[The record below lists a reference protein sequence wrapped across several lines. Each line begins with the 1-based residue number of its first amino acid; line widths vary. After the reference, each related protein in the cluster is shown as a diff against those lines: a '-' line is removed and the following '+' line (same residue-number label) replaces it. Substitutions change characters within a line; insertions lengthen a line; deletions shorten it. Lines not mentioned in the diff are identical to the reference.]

1 MPLQNF
7 QYRISWANDF
17 TRVDSAPDGSDE
29 SAFTQAR
36 FRGKFP
42 FVQQTDGTWVVQS
55 ANSVVSLSMD
65 RTASWVVRGSETADL
80 LTHEQGHF
88 DITALGARDFLNDV
102 LALSGSSTTDL
113 QSQIDSARSSNQST
127 IDSVNSMY
135 DVDPNCGT
143 SHGTNAAN
151 QQQWNL
157 RINNAK
163 TSGARL
169 SSIASCPS
177 P

>member
-1 MPLQNF
+1 
-7 QYRISWANDF
+7 
-17 TRVDSAPDGSDE
+17 
-29 SAFTQAR
+29 
-36 FRGKFP
+36 
-42 FVQQTDGTWVVQS
+42 
-55 ANSVVSLSMD
+55 MD
-65 RTASWVVRGSETADL
+65 RAASWVVRGSEAADL

-102 LALSGSSTTDL
+102 LALSGSSATDL
-113 QSQIDSARSSNQST
+113 QSQIDSAQSSNQST

>member
-17 TRVDSAPDGSDE
+17 TRVDSVPDGSDE

-36 FRGKFP
+36 FRGRFS
-42 FVQQTDGTWVVQS
+42 FVRQADGTWIVRS

-65 RTASWVVRGSETADL
+65 GVASWVVRGSETADL

-88 DITALGARDFLNDV
+88 DITALGARDFLNDAV
-102 LALSGSSTTDL
+102 ALSGSSANDL

-135 DVDPNCGT
+135 DEDPNCGT

-157 RINNAK
+157 RINNAR
-163 TSGARL
+163 TSGVRL
-169 SSIASCPS
+169 SSIATCPS

>member
-17 TRVDSAPDGSDE
+17 TRVDSVPDGSDE

-36 FRGKFP
+36 FRGRFS
-42 FVQQTDGTWVVQS
+42 FVRQADGTWIVRS

-65 RTASWVVRGSETADL
+65 GVASWVERGSETADL

-88 DITALGARDFLNDV
+88 DITALGARDFRNDAV
-102 LALSGSSTTDL
+102 ALSGSSANDL

-135 DVDPNCGT
+135 DEDPNCGT

-157 RINNAK
+157 RINNAR
-163 TSGARL
+163 TSGVRL
-169 SSIASCPS
+169 SSIATCPS

>member
-1 MPLQNF
+1 
-7 QYRISWANDF
+7 
-17 TRVDSAPDGSDE
+17 
-29 SAFTQAR
+29 
-36 FRGKFP
+36 
-42 FVQQTDGTWVVQS
+42 
-55 ANSVVSLSMD
+55 MD
-65 RTASWVVRGSETADL
+65 RAGSWVVRGSETADL

-102 LALSGSSTTDL
+102 LALSGSSAADL
-113 QSQIDSARSSNQST
+113 QSQIDSAQSSNQST

-169 SSIASCPS
+169 SSIATCPS